1 MLELQEKTRL
11 FVIYSSCNFLPVI
24 GIMDIRILAAGTAGR
39 WKQTETSGRIA
50 SVPKSL
56 LGFLLAL
63 QWDWGFLVDL
73 ALACFVFSKI
83 FESKY
88 SEHRALCTT
97 TEIPTSREIPFLTF

>member
-1 MLELQEKTRL
+1 MHAGIAGNWL

-24 GIMDIRILAAGTAGR
+24 GIMDVRLLAAGTAGR

-63 QWDWGFLVDL
+63 QWDLGLSGGSGFSLL
-73 ALACFVFSKI
+73 HI
-83 FESKY
+83 F
-88 SEHRALCTT
+88 
-97 TEIPTSREIPFLTF
+97 